1 MRRGWMLCL
10 ALAAAVLAAPAAASA
25 ASVAY
30 IDGGNVWVS
39 SLDGSQKH
47 RLTTDGEWDEVAQS
61 DNGRIAGVR
70 REGATFGQFNILRVW
85 EANGK
90 QAFEGTLT
98 KGLGWV
104 QYLFPLS
111 LDWNATG
118 TLIAYGYQN
127 VTPSFPVNQMEEGT
141 YLITGVQP
149 QVTDPVKFVSRRYPT
164 FVGSRLVVHSG
175 GQVAVQRGAGG
186 PGATEFDPWLDP
198 IPGFDLGRTDV
209 SANGRI
215 AALEMNKY
223 DFTITQ
229 TAGFIDMTPVN
240 ALGDVNIRSGACI
253 LPSQGFARDV
263 SLSQDGTRVAWA
275 DQGGVWVA
283 GVPDFLGNGPPS
295 SVPGNSLCVLTAPKV
310 LISATAKYPSIGGA
324 NVTDMLPAPPG
335 GSPALPPA
343 PTGPAAPPSGTA
355 PTALVAKLP
364 SSAPVAVLRRGL
376 AIRVGAPRAG
386 LVSIAATVP
395 GKRLGLRGAAARR
408 PALIAKGTARV
419 ASARVI
425 AVRLKLT
432 ALGRAKSARLKGAR
446 ATVRIKLGT
455 TVLTRSLRIR

>member
-1 MRRGWMLCL
+1 MRRGSMLCL
-10 ALAAAVLAAPAAASA
+10 ALAAAIAAAPAAASA

-39 SLDGSQKH
+39 SLDGTQKH

-70 REGATFGQFNILRVW
+70 REGAVFGQFNILRVW
-85 EANGK
+85 EPNGT

-98 KGLGWV
+98 KGFGWV

-111 LDWNATG
+111 IDWNATG

-149 QVTDPVKFVSRRYPT
+149 QVTDPVRFAGRRYPT
-164 FVGSRLVVHSG
+164 FAGSRLVVHSG
-175 GQVAVQRGAGG
+175 GEVAVQRAAGG
-186 PGATEFDPWLDP
+186 SGATEFDPWLVP

-209 SANGRI
+209 SASGRI
-215 AALEMNKY
+215 AAIEMTKY
-223 DFTITQ
+223 HPNQ
-229 TAGFIDMTPVN
+229 TAGFIDMTPVESVGG
-240 ALGDVNIRSGACI
+240 AVRSGACI

-263 SLSQDGTRVAWA
+263 SLSQDGTRIAWA

-343 PTGPAAPPSGTA
+343 PTGPVAPPSGTA

-376 AIRVGAPRAG
+376 AVRVGAPRAG